1 MLNTKYLVFTLV
13 SNNEKRV
20 ENMLHS
26 TAFLAKVG
34 VLGNV
39 VKPCLECL
47 IISQWTLKL
56 KRKRKKIKLYKSMRI
71 KIIYPSTI
79 KVMASFVKV
88 NQLITSWRKIT
99 CNELYVQKFLYVPAV
114 YCWRLFVLIK
124 TNDKKQ
130 TSLHDVTA
138 AMQVFQN
145 NEMGAMLV
153 YHTNLVRV

>member
-39 VKPCLECL
+39 VKPCLESS

-71 KIIYPSTI
+71 EIIYPSTI
-79 KVMASFVKV
+79 KVMASFV
-88 NQLITSWRKIT
+88 
-99 CNELYVQKFLYVPAV
+99 
-114 YCWRLFVLIK
+114 
-124 TNDKKQ
+124 
-130 TSLHDVTA
+130 
-138 AMQVFQN
+138 
-145 NEMGAMLV
+145 
-153 YHTNLVRV
+153 